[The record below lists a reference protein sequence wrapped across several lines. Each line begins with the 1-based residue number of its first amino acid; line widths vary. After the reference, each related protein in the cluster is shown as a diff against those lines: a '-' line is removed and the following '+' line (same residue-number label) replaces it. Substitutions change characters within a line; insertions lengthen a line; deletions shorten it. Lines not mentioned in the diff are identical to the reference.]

1 MDQKANE
8 YVTAG
13 TTGKGGSK
21 SGCGRCIHGRNFG
34 NYYFDKKDY
43 VKAREY
49 YSGVES
55 LESTPY
61 KDYALYQISNIDE
74 LEGKTESALRGFTK
88 GYILYSG
95 DYSNLS
101 KLKAAQLDEK
111 LGKEEDASKLY
122 KELYSVEKF
131 QYRSFVLEK
140 MIYYTLKS
148 GNKIEAKKY
157 YNELQKIDKPASEK
171 YNQFFN

>member
-1 MDQKANE
+1 
-8 YVTAG
+8 
-13 TTGKGGSK
+13 
-21 SGCGRCIHGRNFG
+21 
-34 NYYFDKKDY
+34 
-43 VKAREY
+43 
-49 YSGVES
+49 
-55 LESTPY
+55 
-61 KDYALYQISNIDE
+61 
-74 LEGKTESALRGFTK
+74 
-88 GYILYSG
+88 
-95 DYSNLS
+95 
-101 KLKAAQLDEK
+101 LDEK